1 MRRPVHSPRR
11 LAAAFVAAALAAGC
25 ASGPKPPAGGGAV
38 GGGRVTTWPD
48 RDGPEASPP
57 PGLMNVPDALP
68 RVEMIRTGGPNKPY
82 EVFGRN
88 YVPATADVPF
98 RESGLASWYGRKF
111 HGRPTASGELYD
123 MYAMTAAHPTLPI
136 PSFARVRNPSNGR
149 EVIVRINDR
158 GPFHGARSIDLSYT
172 AALKLGVLRGVAPV
186 EIERLT
192 HDDIRSGRWRRD
204 GVDAPAS
211 GDDTV
216 LAFARPAAEAPAAAD
231 AAAAAP
237 PATPGVVTT
246 AAAAATDGAGAGAAV
261 SAPTPAES
269 TAAAA
274 TLPITQETTPA
285 KIPGAVGFW
294 VQLGA
299 FRGHDGAVSLRRHVA
314 ERFEL
319 LGPLL
324 TIFNEGALHRLQAGP
339 YRSRDDAAQVAQ
351 RLRELMPL
359 SPVIVQRR

>member
-1 MRRPVHSPRR
+1 MRRLVHRPRR
-11 LAAAFVAAALAAGC
+11 LATAIVAGLLAAGC
-25 ASGPKPPAGGGAV
+25 ASGPKAPAG
-38 GGGRVTTWPD
+38 GGGRVTGWPD
-48 RDGPEASPP
+48 RDGPEANPP
-57 PGLMNVPDALP
+57 PGLIDVPDALP

-88 YVPATADVPF
+88 YVPATADIPF
-98 RESGLASWYGRKF
+98 REQGLASWYGRKF
-111 HGRPTASGELYD
+111 HGRQTASGELYD

-136 PSFARVRNPSNGR
+136 PSYARVRNPANGR

-158 GPFHGARSIDLSYT
+158 GPFHGTRSIDLSYT
-172 AALKLGVLRGVAPV
+172 AALKLGVLHGVSPV
-186 EIERLT
+186 QIERLT
-192 HDDIRSGRWRRD
+192 HEEIRSGRWRRD
-204 GVDAPAS
+204 AADPAPTDEDA
-211 GDDTV
+211 V
-216 LAFARPAAEAPAAAD
+216 LAFARPAAAPKPAPPPAEPAPAVVSPAVV
-231 AAAAAP
+231 AAAAP
-237 PATPGVVTT
+237 ALAAEAAPAEPPPP
-246 AAAAATDGAGAGAAV
+246 AAAA
-261 SAPTPAES
+261 
-269 TAAAA
+269 
-274 TLPITQETTPA
+274 LPITQETTQA

-299 FRGHDGAVSLRRHVA
+299 FRAHDSAVSMRRQVA

-351 RLRELMPL
+351 RLRELMPV